1 MKKLLL
7 TLLFAGAAFAQDGFK
22 SNNGNLVW
30 ERTFQANNA
39 NIVAL
44 LEKEPNLKVGTFMD
58 NVFKGSGNEIKNTC
72 DGGSGLMKNNC
83 KFDFLIIV
91 NPDSYTVKVTNLK
104 FLEKYGPMQTRIMAN
119 PCEKYY
125 VYNGAVKSDDKTKG
139 DFDCLNNYLSSVF
152 SADPITSTGN
162 ALTSN

>member
-7 TLLFAGAAFAQDGFK
+7 TLLFTGAAFAQDGFK

-30 ERTFQANNA
+30 ERTFPADNA

-58 NVFKGSGNEIKNTC
+58 NVFKGRGNEIKNTC
-72 DGGSGLMKNNC
+72 DGGSGLMKNNT

-104 FLEKYGPMQTRIMAN
+104 FLEKFGPMQTRVVAN
-119 PCEKYY
+119 PSEKYY
-125 VYNGAVKSDDKTKG
+125 VYNGAVKNDDKTKG
-139 DFDCLNNYLSSVF
+139 DFNCLDNYLSSVF
-152 SADPITSTGN
+152 SSEPVTTTGN